1 MNDCAHAAGHGYFY
15 YFFDIG
21 RSVLA
26 CTDPTL
32 ASHAPGPEFSWDAD
46 AKSAGLDGIN
56 YMSESPALYV
66 ALSTARAD
74 STNLSE
80 QVWRWLCVRYS
91 RIPIAHTHLHRHR
104 PLQACPSI
112 ATALACV
119 SASAH
124 TQRHRLRRGS
134 YRRPGSITLRPTR
147 SRSRFCMRLAREPV
161 PSRSSFASI
170 STCGA
175 RTTATSIAARL
186 GWG

>member
-80 QVWRWLCVRYS
+80 QGVCGHRGATLS
-91 RIPIAHTHLHRHR
+91 RPHSEWYFDS
-104 PLQACPSI
+104 C
-112 ATALACV
+112 
-119 SASAH
+119 
-124 TQRHRLRRGS
+124 
-134 YRRPGSITLRPTR
+134 
-147 SRSRFCMRLAREPV
+147 
-161 PSRSSFASI
+161 
-170 STCGA
+170 
-175 RTTATSIAARL
+175 
-186 GWG
+186 